1 MRDAGRWRPEPPDHD
16 HRGRGL
22 VIIRQ
27 LATNVVV
34 DRSPAGTQAGFRLP
48 ASAADPAPSPAP
60 TGRAR
65 PHTAA
70 PASAELHV
78 HPQPGSGRAW
88 NCAANPPLQ
97 LQLTPRS
104 LAYRILT
111 LTGLDNTLPVIT
123 DPAG

>member
-1 MRDAGRWRPEPPDHD
+1 MHGPTPLRRHPPSCTCTHNPAAG
-16 HRGRGL
+16 G
-22 VIIRQ
+22 
-27 LATNVVV
+27 
-34 DRSPAGTQAGFRLP
+34 
-48 ASAADPAPSPAP
+48 
-60 TGRAR
+60 
-65 PHTAA
+65 
-70 PASAELHV
+70 
-78 HPQPGSGRAW
+78 AW